1 MKCQILLITVFSS
14 LSGISEKKNQKQN
27 NWTELRPKPEEV
39 VQSVIFLWLPFGPG
53 SSTSQH
59 PLPLLQRYLFCFGLP
74 WLLTSET
81 RYRLPLT
88 CDVHSIT
95 KTRLWLQTNFLKSFW
110 NWLRL
115 ELLNSGHLWR
125 KVSLPRQCYGELF
138 AKAIFCQ
145 SQLFLWMLCTLLSC
159 SCFSQPLIT
168 DAL

>member
-1 MKCQILLITVFSS
+1 MSDTFNHCFF
-14 LSGISEKKNQKQN
+14 LSFRDFRKKNQKQN

-81 RYRLPLT
+81 HYRLPLT

>member
-1 MKCQILLITVFSS
+1 MSDTFNHCFFFSFRDFR
-14 LSGISEKKNQKQN
+14 KKKSKTKQLN
-27 NWTELRPKPEEV
+27 RTTSKTRRRF
-39 VQSVIFLWLPFGPG
+39 SVIFLWLPFGPG

-95 KTRLWLQTNFLKSFW
+95 KTRLWLQNNFLKSFW

>member
-1 MKCQILLITVFSS
+1 MSDTFNHCFFFSFRDFR
-14 LSGISEKKNQKQN
+14 KKKSKTKQLN
-27 NWTELRPKPEEV
+27 RTTSKTRRRF
-39 VQSVIFLWLPFGPG
+39 SVIFLWLPFGPG

-81 RYRLPLT
+81 HYRYRLPLT